1 MVKFINSQT
10 GSLMYVAE
18 DRVQEYL
25 ALGHLPFDDMQA
37 AEEKPLTDAACAERR
52 KTSGSKKKKG

>member
-25 ALGHLPFDDMQA
+25 ALGHLPVGAPA
-37 AEEKPLTDAACAERR
+37 AADEKPLTDAACEERR
-52 KTSGSKKKKG
+52 KPSSKKKKG